1 MRPLLLLPI
10 ALLALAGCVAQ
21 PVSKPAVPAAAGE
34 QIGSAQ
40 TDASNA
46 DAAAKAA
53 EKERL
58 EKLRANVDAAA
69 AAPNIEAAPVAVNE
83 LTVAQGRLS
92 DVKPDASEVAAA
104 AERRALVESGRAD
117 EARQNALAAA
127 EAGKRDATIIAELR
141 ATAANL
147 AAERDRLAADLI
159 AIAERNR
166 LENQKAI
173 DAALADARKAQDKQR
188 NAMLHEQ
195 AGKLTWIGIG
205 CISAAI
211 SIAVLV
217 SFFGSVLVLRRIG
230 LYLLALAVVG
240 FLFLGAAQVIAQPWF
255 MWACAGAILVGCIWF
270 GVWAWRHQKRG
281 DLAAELAA
289 RSAKVAA
296 VAKTAVPVWDAAY
309 EDATSEIKAWLD
321 AHVFDRLSSV
331 MNREEKATVHEVRAE
346 SVQEHLQ

>member
-1 MRPLLLLPI
+1 MTRFLPI

-21 PVSKPAVPAAAGE
+21 PVSKPAVPAGAGE

-58 EKLRANVDAAA
+58 ERLRANVDAAA
-69 AAPNIEAAPVAVNE
+69 SAPNIEAAPVAVNE

-104 AERRALVESGRAD
+104 AERRALVEAGRAE

-127 EAGKRDATIIAELR
+127 EQGRKDAAELTILR
-141 ATAANL
+141 GEAARL
-147 AAERDRLAADLI
+147 ALERDKLARDLLTQ
-159 AIAERNR
+159 AERNR
-166 LENQKAI
+166 LDNQKAI
-173 DAALADARKAQDKQR
+173 DAALAEARKAQDQQR

-217 SFFGSVLVLRRIG
+217 GFFGSITVLRRIG

-240 FLFLGAAQVIAQPWF
+240 FLFLGAAQIIAQPWF
-255 MWACAGAILVGCIWF
+255 MWACAGVILVGCFWF

-296 VAKTAVPVWDAAY
+296 VAKTAVPVLDTAY
-309 EDATSEIKAWLD
+309 EQANAEVKAWLD
-321 AHVFDRLSSV
+321 ANVFDRLSSM
-331 MNREEKATVHEVRAE
+331 MNRDEKATVHEIRKGA
-346 SVQEHLQ
+346 SQ